1 MEILIILIIM
11 TIISIA
17 ACRWANRSMI
27 NMVRSQGQRP
37 EAKVIKLSREVEE
50 SLSLEY
56 EIIQSC

>member
-11 TIISIA
+11 TIISVA
-17 ACRWANRSMI
+17 ACRWANRSAI